1 MIMAEADGEDHHDGR
16 DNDKQLG
23 EQQQE
28 SGDKAEQQQEADKA
42 KEKTEKEATDTM
54 INKVLESYSLT
65 GSSGS
70 TANLIQLPIV
80 LSDAVTVHKTQ
91 GMTVYS
97 PNTANMD
104 VSSCFEAAQGYV
116 ALGRTQELSQVY
128 LMDKLDTAKIYA
140 SPKALEEYANMND
153 RSVNQNPAAWDKEPT
168 CCTVKLAALNIARLG
183 PHIEDLKADYNLMK
197 ADVIHLC
204 ETWVS
209 PDEEPGDLLQLEGYT
224 ATFVSV
230 GNGKGIVT
238 YTKGNF
244 QHLHSI
250 SEPEYQVTVVS
261 SATLHSIHVYRS
273 ARGCSLDLVDSIL
286 ELLEPDKAT
295 VITGD
300 FNICLDKEPK
310 NVITAAFSEVG
321 FKQLVTRP
329 THVGGGRI
337 DHVYLRDPE
346 KVLSGCDLSHY
357 THPTTV
363 TTTAS
368 GSPSPPMS
376 R

>member
-1 MIMAEADGEDHHDGR
+1 MAEADGEDHHDGR

-116 ALGRTQELSQVY
+116 ALGRTEELSQ
-128 LMDKLDTAKIYA
+128 
-140 SPKALEEYANMND
+140 
-153 RSVNQNPAAWDKEPT
+153 
-168 CCTVKLAALNIARLG
+168 
-183 PHIEDLKADYNLMK
+183 
-197 ADVIHLC
+197 
-204 ETWVS
+204 
-209 PDEEPGDLLQLEGYT
+209 
-224 ATFVSV
+224 
-230 GNGKGIVT
+230 
-238 YTKGNF
+238 
-244 QHLHSI
+244 
-250 SEPEYQVTVVS
+250 
-261 SATLHSIHVYRS
+261 VYRS
-273 ARGCSLDLVDSIL
+273 ARGCSVDLVDSIL

-346 KVLSGCDLSHY
+346 KLLSGCDLSHC

>member
-1 MIMAEADGEDHHDGR
+1 MAEADGEDHHDGR

-128 LMDKLDTAKIYA
+128 
-140 SPKALEEYANMND
+140 
-153 RSVNQNPAAWDKEPT
+153 
-168 CCTVKLAALNIARLG
+168 
-183 PHIEDLKADYNLMK
+183 
-197 ADVIHLC
+197 
-204 ETWVS
+204 
-209 PDEEPGDLLQLEGYT
+209 
-224 ATFVSV
+224 
-230 GNGKGIVT
+230 
-238 YTKGNF
+238 
-244 QHLHSI
+244 
-250 SEPEYQVTVVS
+250 
-261 SATLHSIHVYRS
+261 RS
-273 ARGCSLDLVDSIL
+273 ARGCSVDLVDSIL

-295 VITGD
+295 VIKGH
-300 FNICLDKEPK
+300 FNICLDKRSRR
-310 NVITAAFSEVG
+310 TS
-321 FKQLVTRP
+321 
-329 THVGGGRI
+329 
-337 DHVYLRDPE
+337 
-346 KVLSGCDLSHY
+346 
-357 THPTTV
+357 
-363 TTTAS
+363 
-368 GSPSPPMS
+368 SPPPS
-376 R
+376 QRSASSSW